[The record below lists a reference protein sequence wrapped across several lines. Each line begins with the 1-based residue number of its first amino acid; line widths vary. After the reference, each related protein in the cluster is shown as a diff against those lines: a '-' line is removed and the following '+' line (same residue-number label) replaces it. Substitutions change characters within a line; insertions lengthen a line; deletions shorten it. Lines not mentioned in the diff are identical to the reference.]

1 MRWHRVPRGVLVLG
15 GSLLCNLV
23 LLGLATRLSSKGPL
37 PQDITAPLPVHMVQL
52 PPPTPPSEPE
62 EIEPQR
68 PRPPVPSDFIPD
80 LIRPSL
86 VAPAAGE
93 IAVRVD
99 VSQLGEFDLGGLFVF
114 DGTDL
119 DQAPHALAKPQ
130 PIYPYRVQQMEI
142 EGWVTVR
149 FLVGTDGAV
158 SQVTV
163 MGASPEGLFEDSV
176 LRTVPHWR
184 FSPGMIAGKEVSS
197 WVENTIRF
205 ELH

>member
-1 MRWHRVPRGVLVLG
+1 LHRVVLVLG
-15 GSLLCNLV
+15 GSLLFNLI

-37 PQDITAPLPVHMVQL
+37 PQDITAPLPVQMVQL
-52 PPPTPPSEPE
+52 PPPAPPAEPE
-62 EIEPQR
+62 EIEPDR
-68 PRPPVPSDFIPD
+68 PEPPVPSDFIPD
-80 LIRPSL
+80 LISPSL
-86 VAPAAGE
+86 VTPAAGD

-99 VSQLGEFDLGGLFVF
+99 MSELGEFDLDGLFVF
-114 DGTDL
+114 DETDL
-119 DQAPHALAKPQ
+119 DQVPHALAKPQ
-130 PIYPYRVQQMEI
+130 PIYPYQAQQMEI

-149 FLVGTDGAV
+149 FLVGTDGTV
-158 SQVTV
+158 SQVTA

-184 FSPGMIAGKEVSS
+184 FSPGMIAGKAVPS